1 MTWKKEIKKGYEEI
15 EELED
20 YASDVLQYAMKELK
34 IPQSKIEA
42 VLKTALDITKMNLGE
57 QEEERRADRRHMSL
71 NER

>member
-1 MTWKKEIKKGYEEI
+1 MTWKNEIKKSPDEI

-20 YASDVLQYAMKELK
+20 YAGDVLRYIMGELR

-42 VLKTALDITKMNLGE
+42 VLKTALDITEMNLGE
-57 QEEERRADRRHMSL
+57 QEEERRADRRHMSI